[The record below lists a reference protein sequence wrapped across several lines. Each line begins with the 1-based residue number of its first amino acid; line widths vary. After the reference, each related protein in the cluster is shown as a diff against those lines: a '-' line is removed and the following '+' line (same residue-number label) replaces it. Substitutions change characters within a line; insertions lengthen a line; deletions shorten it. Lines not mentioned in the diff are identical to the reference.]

1 MTTHPDSATTTATTA
16 TAITSPQT
24 AAVIGGGSIG
34 VAFALV
40 LARAGWSVRVQD
52 PSAERRRVAPAELR
66 ERAEMLQRHALL
78 QEPVDALVARVSL
91 VETIEIA
98 AAGVAL
104 AIECA
109 PERVEVKQAVFAALD
124 AAAPADAI
132 LCSASSALPI
142 SQVCAELP
150 GRARCLVAHPGN
162 PPYLIPVIELVP
174 ATFTSPEAVE
184 RCHAQFASMGMKP
197 VVVRKEIEGF
207 LFNRIQ
213 GAVLREAYCLVR
225 DGIASVEDIDTVV
238 RDGLGLRWSFI
249 GPFETVDLNTRGG
262 IESHASKMG
271 PAYARMGA
279 QRGQD
284 DPWTP
289 ELVGQ
294 VAAQRRALLPL
305 DEWEQRVQWRD
316 AQLMA
321 MAQFRQ
327 QDHEKS

>member
-1 MTTHPDSATTTATTA
+1 MTPDTTPRPS
-16 TAITSPQT
+16 I

-40 LARAGWSVRVQD
+40 LARGGWQVRVQD
-52 PSAERRRVAPAELR
+52 PSPERRRVVPAELR
-66 ERAEMLQRHALL
+66 ERCDMLQGYGLL
-78 QEPVDALVARVSL
+78 QEPTDALLARVTT
-91 VETIEIA
+91 VETVAQA
-98 AAGVAL
+98 ADGIAL

-109 PERVEVKQAVFAALD
+109 PEKAEIKQVVFAALD
-124 AAAPADAI
+124 AAAPADAV
-132 LCSASSALPI
+132 LCSASSALPA
-142 SQVCAELP
+142 SAYCADLP
-150 GRARCLVAHPGN
+150 GRGRCLVAHPGN
-162 PPYLIPVIELVP
+162 PPYLIPVVELVP
-174 ATFTSPEAVE
+174 ADFTDPDALE
-184 RCHAQFASMGMKP
+184 RCRAMFTALGMKP

-207 LFNRIQ
+207 LFNRLQ

-225 DGIASVEDIDTVV
+225 DGVASVEDLDTVM

-289 ELVGQ
+289 ELVAQ

-305 DEWEQRVQWRD
+305 DAWEQRVQWRD

-327 QDHEKS
+327 RDTEKP